1 MNYATFSSN
10 LTNVN
15 VARVGVLNGYK
26 VTSVLHGGRKIDL
39 SKNSYYY
46 IPVNRQLVSYRGTR
60 AKVMAISADGK
71 FNFQEKLS
79 PRGVIPFKVSAAD
92 LHAAAFAYFLL

>member
-1 MNYATFSSN
+1 MNYANFSISS
-10 LTNVN
+10 TNVN

-26 VTSVLHGGRKIDL
+26 VTSILHGGRKVDL

-46 IPVNRQLVSYRGTR
+46 IPFTRELVSYRGTR
-60 AKVMAISADGK
+60 AKAMTISPDGK
-71 FNFQEKLS
+71 FNFQEKLN

-92 LHAAAFAYFLL
+92 LHAAAFAFFLL